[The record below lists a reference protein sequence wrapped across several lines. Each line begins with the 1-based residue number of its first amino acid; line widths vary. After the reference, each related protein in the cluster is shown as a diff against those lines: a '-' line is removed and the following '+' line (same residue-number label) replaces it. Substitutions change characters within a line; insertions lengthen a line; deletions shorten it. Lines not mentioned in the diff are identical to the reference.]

1 MSESYV
7 ECLVKAKPS
16 GMWKFLK
23 VLLIM
28 LTVVFGL
35 IALMGVVLTFIFA
48 ICTGVGVYFVN
59 MQVNVEYE
67 YLYLDRELTIDK
79 IMAKTKRK
87 RMGVYKVDRMEI
99 FAPIK
104 SYHLDNFKNRN
115 VKEKDFS
122 IGEELKP
129 DRRYVFYYEG
139 GEKILVSPSEEMVK
153 AMKLVSPRKIFND

>member
-1 MSESYV
+1 MDSYV
-7 ECLVKAKPS
+7 ECLVKAKAK
-16 GMWKFLK
+16 GLWKFLK

-28 LTVVFGL
+28 LTVVFVL
-35 IALMGVVLTFIFA
+35 LSLMGVILTFILA
-48 ICTGVGVYFVN
+48 IGAGVGAYFVN
-59 MQVNVEYE
+59 LQADVEYE
-67 YLYLDRELTIDK
+67 YLYLDKELTIDK
-79 IMAKTKRK
+79 IMAKTRRK

-99 FAPIK
+99 FAPVK

-115 VKEKDFS
+115 VKVKDFS

-153 AMKLVSPRKIFND
+153 AMKMAAPRKIFND